1 MSWTLS
7 TLARRYGLTLQGE
20 DREILGC
27 NSLAEAGPSE
37 LSFLA
42 NPKYLKQLETT
53 RAGAVIL
60 EPRFSD
66 RYPSCLLSQNPY
78 FDFARVAKLFAA
90 REGYFE
96 GRSEQA
102 FIHPE
107 AQVAEDVTIYPLVSI
122 GPRTVIE
129 AGCVL
134 FSGVYV
140 AEDCRIGPGC
150 VLYPNVVLMSRT
162 ELGRRVMLHAGVVLG
177 SDGFGFASDQEQGLK
192 KIPQVGKVVIE
203 DEVDIGANTTIDRA
217 TMGETRIKKGTK
229 IDNQVQIGHNVEVG
243 QGSILVA
250 QAGVAGSSK
259 LGSSVI
265 LAGQVGV
272 SGHLHIGDRAK
283 VGAKSGINRNL
294 QPDAE
299 VMGYPAMEHRK
310 FLRYAALQS
319 RMPELYQRIKALE
332 AEMEQIKSSLRG
344 GGEEL

>member
-1 MSWTLS
+1 MAWTLS
-7 TLARRYGLTLQGE
+7 ALARSYGLTLQGE
-20 DREILGC
+20 DREITGC

-42 NPKYLKQLETT
+42 NPKYLKQLATT

-60 EPRFSD
+60 DPRYSD
-66 RYPSCLLSQNPY
+66 RYPACLLSQNPY
-78 FDFARVAKLFAA
+78 FDFARVAHLFAPS
-90 REGYFE
+90 EGFFQ

-107 AQVAEDVTIYPLVSI
+107 AEVAEDATIYPLVTI
-122 GPRTVIE
+122 GPRAVV
-129 AGCVL
+129 ASGCVL
-134 FSGVYV
+134 YSGVYV

-162 ELGRRVMLHAGVVLG
+162 VLGRRVMLHAGVVIG
-177 SDGFGFASDQEQGLK
+177 SDGFGFASDDEQGLE

-217 TMGETRIKKGTK
+217 TLGETRIKKGTK

-259 LGSSVI
+259 LGNQVI

-272 SGHLHIGDRAK
+272 SGHLEIGDRAK
-283 VGAKSGINRNL
+283 IGAKSGINKNL

-299 VMGYPAMEHRK
+299 VTGYPAMEHRK
-310 FLRYAALQS
+310 FLRYAALQP
-319 RMPELYQRIKALE
+319 RMPELYQRMKALE
-332 AEMEQIKSSLRG
+332 AEMEKIKSSLRG
-344 GGEEL
+344 GGDGL